1 MKVPFPDWKWAC
13 IAAIGLLCVAAFVA
27 LVANPGGFEGQI
39 AWAFGLLPGL
49 IAAAYTSTYLYNAV
63 PRMARTLELSLAFGL
78 SFLWYFGVSYAGI
91 RVFRVIARV
100 LRNWG
105 FI

>member
-1 MKVPFPDWKWAC
+1 MKVRFPDWKWAC

-49 IAAAYTSTYLYNAV
+49 IAAAYISDYMYKAL
-63 PRMARTLELSLAFGL
+63 PRMEPALMWSLTFVL

-91 RVFRVIARV
+91 RVFRLIARV